1 MNLENNIEDLLIIL
15 NNNYTDFKDK
25 QQRVVNECLIK
36 FSESIKW
43 DGPKL
48 EGQMNNEERKLEI
61 YFDDYDL
68 TYRTKNQISS
78 IGMDH
83 YVNKFK
89 IIRPGF
95 NYNLNYEVGNHDQVR
110 YVTYKLMY
118 YVQSILDNE
127 FEQINKI
134 FEPVL
139 DSYEDGYTNYL
150 DKLKVANI
158 FKTGFANHRLQLKI
172 DKAFE
177 TGEIQSGGHGRD
189 IKSNKNGWVYVN
201 KLKITKNVTGTYVV
215 NAYYN
220 LELMTTFTQMSE
232 STLEQLIRNF
242 ISF

>member
-1 MNLENNIEDLLIIL
+1 MNLESNIEDLLRIL

-25 QQRVVNECLIK
+25 QQLIVNECLIK

-43 DGPKL
+43 DGPTL
-48 EGQMNNEERKLEI
+48 EGQMNNETRQIEI
-61 YFDDYDL
+61 FYTDYD
-68 TYRTKNQISS
+68 TSYITKNHLAN
-78 IGMDH
+78 IGMDS
-83 YVNKFK
+83 YVMKFK

-95 NYNLNYEVGNHDQVR
+95 NYNFNYEIGNTDQYR
-110 YVTYKLMY
+110 LTTYKFMY
-118 YVQSILDNE
+118 YVQSILDDE
-127 FEQINKI
+127 FIKINTI
-134 FEPVL
+134 FKPTL

-150 DKLKVANI
+150 DKLKAVNL
-158 FKTGFANHRLQLKI
+158 FKTGFNTHKLQLKV
-172 DKAFE
+172 DEAFE
-177 TGEIQSGGHGRD
+177 TGEIQSSGHGRD
-189 IKSNKNGWVYVN
+189 IKSNKKGWVYVN